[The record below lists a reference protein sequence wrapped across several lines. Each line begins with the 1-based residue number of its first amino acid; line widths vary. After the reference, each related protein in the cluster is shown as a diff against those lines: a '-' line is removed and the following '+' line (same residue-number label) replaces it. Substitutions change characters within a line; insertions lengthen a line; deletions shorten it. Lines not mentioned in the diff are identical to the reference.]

1 MPCTSKCNAVL
12 PRAKSWPCSPVT
24 MPPQA
29 PEAPQASTRV
39 LHLGKFFPPHH
50 GGMEVYLA
58 DLIAAQHAAGMQA
71 FALVHGQP
79 LPQDPP
85 WLWRVPVQAQLVYAP
100 IALGYR
106 RALRRAIAHFEPD
119 VLHLHMPNNSVFWAL
134 TLGEAR
140 NIPWVVHW
148 HSDVVVSQIRST
160 LALAYHAYR
169 PFEQAVLAQARR
181 IVATSPAYLEAS
193 EPLSRWRHKC
203 AVVPLGLA
211 PPALVN
217 EGAATHAAWQPGK
230 LRLLSIGR
238 LAYYKGF
245 ETLIASV
252 ANLPG
257 VQLLIAGDGE
267 LRAPLQALIDRE
279 QHQAPGA
286 AGRVQLLGAV
296 SEAEKH
302 ALLASCD
309 VFCLASRE
317 RTEAFGMV
325 LLEAMAHGKPCLV
338 SNLAGSGMAWLV
350 RQAGAGHTCAPQNV
364 AAWQSGIQWMQTHGN
379 KRHVLGLA
387 GQRAFHSRFTA
398 AASARGLERE
408 YRLARRMSPQPRTG
422 TGPLIVIPARNE
434 SATIGELL
442 RSLHTAGYQH
452 VLVIDDLS
460 DDGTG
465 DIARAAG
472 ARVLRPVLGLG
483 AWGGMQTGIRFGLR
497 QGFDCVVTMDAD
509 GQHEVSELPA
519 LLQASAQADVVI
531 GAFPERASSLRRIA
545 WGWFRLLTG
554 LALTDLTS
562 GFRCYRGEALGVL
575 ASSEATLLDYQDV
588 GTLLLLRRAQLHVV
602 EVPVKMNA
610 RIAGSSRIF
619 NSWLS
624 VGRYMAVTTLLCL
637 SRWRVR
643 VRLLPKG

>member
-1 MPCTSKCNAVL
+1 
-12 PRAKSWPCSPVT
+12 
-24 MPPQA
+24 
-29 PEAPQASTRV
+29 
-39 LHLGKFFPPHH
+39 
-50 GGMEVYLA
+50 MEVYLA
-58 DLIAAQHAAGMQA
+58 DLIAAQHATGMQA

-79 LPQDPP
+79 LPEDPP

-134 TLGEAR
+134 TLGMAR
-140 NIPWVVHW
+140 DIPWVVHW
-148 HSDVVVSQIRST
+148 HSDVVVSQIRSA
-160 LALAYHAYR
+160 LALAYYAYR

-181 IVATSPAYLEAS
+181 IVATSPAYLQAS
-193 EPLSRWRHKC
+193 EPLSHWRHKC

-211 PPALVN
+211 PPVLVDKD
-217 EGAATHAAWQPGK
+217 AATHAAWEPGR

-245 ETLIASV
+245 ETLITSASK
-252 ANLPG
+252 LPG

-267 LRAPLQALIDRE
+267 LRAPLQALIDR
-279 QHQAPGA
+279 QPGTA
-286 AGRVQLLGAV
+286 ARVQLLGAV
-296 SEAEKH
+296 SEQEKH

-338 SNLAGSGMAWLV
+338 SDLAGSGMAWLV
-350 RQAGAGHTCAPQNV
+350 RQAGAGRTCAPQDI
-364 AAWQSGIQWMQTHGN
+364 AAWQAGMLWMQAHDN
-379 KRHVLGLA
+379 ERRALGLA
-387 GQRAFHSRFTA
+387 GQQAFHSRFTA

-408 YRLARRMSPQPRTG
+408 YRLARRMSPQPRADNA
-422 TGPLIVIPARNE
+422 PLIVIPARNE

-442 RSLHTAGYQH
+442 RCLHAAGYHH

-483 AWGGMQTGIRFGLR
+483 AWGGMQTGIRYGLR
-497 QGFDCVVTMDAD
+497 RGFDCVVTMDAD

-519 LLQASAQADVVI
+519 LLQASSQADVVV

-602 EVPVKMNA
+602 EVPVKMNP

-619 NSWLS
+619 NSWIS

-643 VRLLPKG
+643 VRLREWLRR